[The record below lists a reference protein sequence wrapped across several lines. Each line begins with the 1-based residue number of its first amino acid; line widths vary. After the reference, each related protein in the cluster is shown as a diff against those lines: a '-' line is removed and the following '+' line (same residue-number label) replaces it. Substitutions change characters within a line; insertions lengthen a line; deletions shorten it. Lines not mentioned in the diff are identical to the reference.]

1 MRLRE
6 RGKRET
12 DAAAAAATMK
22 NGPTLGFVTEREER
36 GSKVRAAAIRV
47 GAEERWQ
54 RIHLLTSA
62 SHVGRRRFPPLS

>member
-12 DAAAAAATMK
+12 DAAAAAATVK

-47 GAEERWQ
+47 GAEES
-54 RIHLLTSA
+54 TS
-62 SHVGRRRFPPLS
+62 